1 MEYQSKILSKPTV
14 QAMIKGL
21 RSSGLTVKKIDS
33 GYICKA
39 LHPEHKEPITV
50 FKAMNGNNSYLVRMV
65 ANLFD

>member
-1 MEYQSKILSKPTV
+1 MKYESKILSKPTV

-21 RSSGLTVKKIDS
+21 RASGLKVKKIEG
-33 GYICKA
+33 GYVCTA
-39 LHPEHKEPITV
+39 LHPEHKESVTV